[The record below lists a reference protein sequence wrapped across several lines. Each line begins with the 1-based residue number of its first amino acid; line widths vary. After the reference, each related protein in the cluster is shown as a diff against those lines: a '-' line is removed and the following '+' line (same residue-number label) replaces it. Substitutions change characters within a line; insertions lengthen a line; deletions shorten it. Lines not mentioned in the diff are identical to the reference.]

1 MQQVSIC
8 RFCGKTIDTQ
18 FLYCHWCGELLH
30 ESAHLAEIV
39 NRVFNTV
46 EEKETGKRIE
56 KIGQSL
62 DILEKEITSVIH
74 TMESK
79 K

>member
-8 RFCGKTIDTQ
+8 RFCGKTIETN
-18 FLYCHWCGELLH
+18 FLYCPWCGDLLQK
-30 ESAHLAEIV
+30 SDHLSEIV
-39 NRVFNTV
+39 NRVFNDV

-56 KIGQSL
+56 KIGMSL
-62 DILEKEITSVIH
+62 DMLEKELTSVIH

>member
-1 MQQVSIC
+1 MQKVIIC
-8 RFCGKTIDTQ
+8 RFCGKTIDSN
-18 FLYCHWCGELLH
+18 FLYCPWCGELLLKNDH
-30 ESAHLAEIV
+30 VSEIV
-39 NRVFNTV
+39 NRVFNNV

-56 KIGQSL
+56 KIGMSL
-62 DILEKEITSVIH
+62 DILEKELTSVIH